1 MINAKD
7 PVKYMLNL
15 ALATALND
23 LQFYLDEEAAR
34 TAPEVKAL
42 LKVLAES
49 EETLIAAIEG
59 MIVGGVTTA
68 MEEVLLMREASTQR
82 GVGTLFQ
89 GLSFLHLDFNSRQ
102 IKGRESPVRVCRLS
116 EGWTYREAPPSLR
129 VLWGCGVAL
138 RIDSYSPNSS
148 HILILFLEHV
158 FQHIII
164 KRKTNKIKT

>member
-23 LQFYLDEEAAR
+23 LQFCLDEEAAR

-59 MIVGGVTTA
+59 MMISGVTTA
-68 MEEVLLMREASTQR
+68 MEEVLRLRDSTTPPNENPFEFGSAFSPGLQFERWSLCNGALER
-82 GVGTLFQ
+82 GFKAYRFYISIATRAKSKVVSRLFEY
-89 GLSFLHLDFNSRQ
+89 LSYL
-102 IKGRESPVRVCRLS
+102 KGRHINRLRRVCESFGDAEWR
-116 EGWTYREAPPSLR
+116 Y
-129 VLWGCGVAL
+129 
-138 RIDSYSPNSS
+138 D
-148 HILILFLEHV
+148 
-158 FQHIII
+158 
-164 KRKTNKIKT
+164 

>member
-49 EETLIAAIEG
+49 EETLIATIES
-59 MIVGGVTTA
+59 MIISGVTTA
-68 MEEVLLMREASTQR
+68 MEEVLRLRDSATPPNEDPFEFGSSFSPGLQFERWSLCNGSLERCLKAYHFYVSISTRAKSQVVSR
-82 GVGTLFQ
+82 LFEYIAY
-89 GLSFLHLDFNSRQ
+89 L
-102 IKGRESPVRVCRLS
+102 KGGHIERLRRVCESFGDAEWRY
-116 EGWTYREAPPSLR
+116 E
-129 VLWGCGVAL
+129 
-138 RIDSYSPNSS
+138 
-148 HILILFLEHV
+148 
-158 FQHIII
+158 
-164 KRKTNKIKT
+164 

>member
-7 PVKYMLNL
+7 PVRYMLNL

-68 MEEVLLMREASTQR
+68 MEEVLLMREASTPPNEDPFEFGSAFSPGLQFER
-82 GVGTLFQ
+82 WSLCNGALERCFKAYRFYTSISTRAKSKVVSRLFEYVAYLKA
-89 GLSFLHLDFNSRQ
+89 GHIERLR
-102 IKGRESPVRVCRLS
+102 RVCESFGDAEWR
-116 EGWTYREAPPSLR
+116 Y
-129 VLWGCGVAL
+129 
-138 RIDSYSPNSS
+138 D
-148 HILILFLEHV
+148 
-158 FQHIII
+158 
-164 KRKTNKIKT
+164 

>member
-1 MINAKD
+1 MSNAKD

-59 MIVGGVTTA
+59 MMIGGVTTA
-68 MEEVLLMREASTQR
+68 MEEVLELRDSMIPPNENPFEFGSAFSPGLQFERWSLCNGALESGLKAYRYYVSIATR
-82 GVGTLFQ
+82 AKSKVVSRLFEY
-89 GLSFLHLDFNSRQ
+89 LSYL
-102 IKGRESPVRVCRLS
+102 KGRHIERLRRVCESFGDAEWRY
-116 EGWTYREAPPSLR
+116 E
-129 VLWGCGVAL
+129 
-138 RIDSYSPNSS
+138 
-148 HILILFLEHV
+148 
-158 FQHIII
+158 
-164 KRKTNKIKT
+164 